1 MAREEGARAGSVCL
15 DDRLC
20 LGGWHELSSTSGVD
34 GMQCGGRAVAV
45 AVAGGLAHVRVRALV
60 VVARLVVADAGVG
73 VGAVGEAGKRA
84 CPR

>member
-1 MAREEGARAGSVCL
+1 M
-15 DDRLC
+15 
-20 LGGWHELSSTSGVD
+20 
-34 GMQCGGRAVAV
+34 AV